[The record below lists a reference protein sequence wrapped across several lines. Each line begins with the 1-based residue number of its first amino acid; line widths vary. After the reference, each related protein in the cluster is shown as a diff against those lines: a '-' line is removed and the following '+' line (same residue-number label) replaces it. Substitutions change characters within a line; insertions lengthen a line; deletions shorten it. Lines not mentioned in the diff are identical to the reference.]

1 MRVKKYLALTLVA
14 LFAATMLTACPWDI
28 EDDAASDS
36 SSAPSSS
43 SRPSH
48 DSSDDD
54 SGSAPSSPST
64 PDEPKI
70 NVDANGALQLPADQK
85 NLSPADIEGIKDQI
99 VTVDLDGVT
108 VEQGTFA
115 NCEKLTTVTLD
126 GVTINSY
133 GTFQNCEN
141 LRTVT
146 LKNSIIGQNAISTF
160 SGCRALTTVNGANTL
175 ETIPE
180 SMFSDCTS
188 LQYIDISGAES
199 IGTSAFFDCNS
210 LEYIRV
216 SAKLTIINNSAFIKS
231 NYGTVITFVPME
243 LTVYCTGSKEE
254 ANAQLEEWFKDDD
267 ICGETNGYPKFE
279 YDCTDE
285 RWSSIVS
292 QNLPTAPEAGNALA
306 RYLLDLRL

>member
-1 MRVKKYLALTLVA
+1 MRVKKYLALI
-14 LFAATMLTACPWDI
+14 FAAILATTMLTGCPWEEEEDKT
-28 EDDAASDS
+28 DDAS
-36 SSAPSSS
+36 SVPATSTDTSQDDDD
-43 SRPSH
+43 H
-48 DSSDDD
+48 DSGDDD
-54 SGSAPSSPST
+54 SGSSSAPSSPST

-85 NLSPADIEGIKDQI
+85 TLSPADIEGIKDQI

-216 SAKLTIINNSAFIKS
+216 SAKLTIINNS
-231 NYGTVITFVPME
+231 
-243 LTVYCTGSKEE
+243 
-254 ANAQLEEWFKDDD
+254 
-267 ICGETNGYPKFE
+267 
-279 YDCTDE
+279 
-285 RWSSIVS
+285 RWS
-292 QNLPTAPEAGNALA
+292 
-306 RYLLDLRL
+306 